1 MFFIFEKIKINL
13 KIFIKYGIVWLSWT
27 AIDIWSLYIFVDL
40 LGINLYI
47 WVTLSFILAVINNF
61 LLNKIWTFRDKSIK
75 YKRQFA
81 KFFIVS
87 IIWFSLT
94 MACMY
99 VLVDILQI
107 YYIYSKIITSI
118 IVVLWNFLWN
128 KYWTFKSKM
137 KLDITQKDDFDIFL
151 SVIIPAYNEEKR
163 IIDTL
168 NKVIKY
174 LSNKDYNYEIIIIN
188 DWSKDKTNDI
198 INKSFNDDRIKT
210 ISYNNNMW
218 KWYAVKQWMLAGT
231 WKYLLFMD
239 ADNSTPIEE
248 LDKLLYYKDEYDVII
263 WSRYMKNS
271 NIIIKQSKFRIAIS
285 RVWNFIISLFLID
298 WITDTQ
304 CGFKLFQH
312 NVAKNIFKFQKIN
325 WFWFDMEILFI
336 AWIQWIKIKEVP
348 VNWLNDF
355 NSKLSPLKHS
365 VKTLLELVYIKLNY
379 FFDWYK

>member
-13 KIFIKYGIVWLSWT
+13 KIFIKYGIVGLSGT
-27 AIDIWSLYIFVDL
+27 AIDIGSLYIFVDL

-47 WVTLSFILAVINNF
+47 GVTLSFILAVINNF

-87 IIWFSLT
+87 IIGFSLT

-118 IVVLWNFLWN
+118 IVVLWNFLGN

-188 DWSKDKTNDI
+188 DGSKDKTNDI

-210 ISYNNNMW
+210 ISYNNNMG
-218 KWYAVKQWMLAGT
+218 KGYAVKQGMLAGT
-231 WKYLLFMD
+231 GKYLLFMD

-263 WSRYMKNS
+263 GSRYMKNS

-285 RVWNFIISLFLID
+285 RVGNFIISLFLID
-298 WITDTQ
+298 GITDTQ

-325 WFWFDMEILFI
+325 GFGFDMEILFI
-336 AWIQWIKIKEVP
+336 AGIQGIKIKEVP

-379 FFDWYK
+379 FFDGYK